1 MSKTTLPS
9 AWVCTNDP
17 KLSYKN
23 HGRRAVQ
30 HNKIYLKDGEEFEIE
45 LFNPMSENVLAI
57 ISLDGKQISS
67 SGLVIRS
74 GQRCYLD
81 CFYDDLKKFVFKTYE
96 IEDSKEAKAAVA
108 KNGLLEIQFFKEK
121 ILKKYDV
128 EKIVEIH
135 HHHYPYY
142 RPYWYGTTG
151 GIYLTNGTTTI
162 GQSTTTVSTNY
173 LRGSL
178 TNTSGITASNSV
190 GSTAISNNMNLSDY
204 SSSFTGSSSSVNL
217 SSLVNTSNVNTSDIT
232 LDSLSFSTTSLE
244 TGQVDKGADS
254 DQKFESVDMDFEDNV
269 LNKLSYQLLPESR
282 KPVDIASFENKK
294 IVLNADEIELNGNVK
309 INGNSSDKV
318 SKLLQLKEMLKEELI
333 SKEEFEKF
341 KKEL

>member
-1 MSKTTLPS
+1 MSKSLPS

-17 KLSYKN
+17 KLNYKN

-67 SGLVIRS
+67 SGLVVRS
-74 GQRCYLD
+74 GQRFYLD

-96 IEDSKEAKAAVA
+96 IEDNKEAKTATA
-108 KNGLLEIQFFKEK
+108 KNGLLEIQFYKEK

-142 RPYWYGTTG
+142 RRPYWYDGFYYG
-151 GIYLTNGTTTI
+151 SGTTTI
-162 GQSTTTVSTNY
+162 GSNY
-173 LRGSL
+173 LRSITT
-178 TNTSGITASNSV
+178 TN
-190 GSTAISNNMNLSDY
+190 GSTLGGSITTTGATFSGQASSSNNMNLSDY
-204 SSSFTGSSSSVNL
+204 SAAFTANTSYSTSDLNVSASLSDTSSV
-217 SSLVNTSNVNTSDIT
+217 T
-232 LDSLSFSTTSLE
+232 LDSLTFSTTSLE

-269 LNKLSYQLLPESR
+269 LNKISYQLLPESR
-282 KPVDIASFENKK
+282 KPVDVASFENKK

-309 INGNSSDKV
+309 INGNSTDKV
-318 SKLLQLKEMLKEELI
+318 SKLIQLKEMLKEELI
-333 SKEEFEKF
+333 TKEEFEKF
-341 KKEL
+341 KNQI